1 MAQAPC
7 RWGILGTANIA
18 RKNWKAIRNAG
29 NSTLVAVA
37 SRDAARAR
45 RFIDECQAEA
55 PFAPAPAACGGY
67 DELLGRPDVDA
78 VYVPLPTGIRKEWV
92 LRAARAGKHVLC
104 EKPCAV
110 TADDLRVMLDACQE
124 QGVQFMDGVMFLHS
138 RRLPLLRQVLD
149 DGQSVGAVRRIASQ
163 FSFKAPEDF
172 YRNNIRASGDL
183 EPLGCLGDLGW
194 YNIRLSLWVLNQQM
208 PERVTG
214 HILAERARDD
224 GGAAVPVE
232 FCGELFYPG
241 GVSASFYCSFRAE
254 NHQWAVVS
262 GTEGYLTVPDFVLP
276 FFGSEVGFE
285 VNRPVFRARG
295 CEFNMES
302 HPRRFA
308 AHEYSNGTADAQEA
322 NMIRTFARLVASGRL
337 EPQCGEMAL
346 KTQQVV
352 DACLRSARADGQ
364 PVAPAG

>member
-172 YRNNIRASGDL
+172 Y
-183 EPLGCLGDLGW
+183 
-194 YNIRLSLWVLNQQM
+194 
-208 PERVTG
+208 
-214 HILAERARDD
+214 
-224 GGAAVPVE
+224 
-232 FCGELFYPG
+232 
-241 GVSASFYCSFRAE
+241 
-254 NHQWAVVS
+254 
-262 GTEGYLTVPDFVLP
+262 
-276 FFGSEVGFE
+276 
-285 VNRPVFRARG
+285 
-295 CEFNMES
+295 
-302 HPRRFA
+302 
-308 AHEYSNGTADAQEA
+308 
-322 NMIRTFARLVASGRL
+322 
-337 EPQCGEMAL
+337 
-346 KTQQVV
+346 
-352 DACLRSARADGQ
+352 
-364 PVAPAG
+364 